1 MNASITSSSTG
12 SPGAPSSSTETGR
25 ARRTGGFTL
34 LEVLVAMVILAVA
47 LVSLIQAFSTGLRG
61 LGTAQAN
68 SFLVT
73 QARSTLET
81 VGSLTPLEDGSQSG
95 EFDDGTLWSVE
106 IQPYDAEDA
115 ADFEILNVTPYE
127 VEVTV
132 TSKSGRRITLQS
144 LRLGPKE

>member
-1 MNASITSSSTG
+1 
-12 SPGAPSSSTETGR
+12 
-25 ARRTGGFTL
+25 
-34 LEVLVAMVILAVA
+34 MVILAVA

-68 SFLVT
+68 SFLGT

>member
-1 MNASITSSSTG
+1 MKPSITSLSTG
-12 SPGAPSSSTETGR
+12 SPGAPRSSTEGGR

-34 LEVLVAMVILAVA
+34 LEVLVALVILAVA

-81 VGSLTPLEDGSQSG
+81 VGSSIPLEEGARDGEFGDGS
-95 EFDDGTLWSVE
+95 LWTVE
-106 IQPYDAEDA
+106 VRPYDAEDA
-115 ADFEILNVTPYE
+115 AGFEALNVTPYE

-132 TSKSGRRITLQS
+132 TSKEGRRITLQS
-144 LRLGPKE
+144 LRLGRRE